1 MAGLIF
7 GEFLY
12 NWVVPEKIHTPPMEE
27 ISEGRINCL

>member
-27 ISEGRINCL
+27 ISDLGE